1 MLKNKGRVGFL
12 FNVDEQFGV
21 QTKDGQ
27 SWGGQL
33 WIKILFTSWEI
44 FYSSLCIRN
53 CIFSGYKLHVF

>member
-33 WIKILFTSWEI
+33 
-44 FYSSLCIRN
+44 
-53 CIFSGYKLHVF
+53 